1 MCNNHRSLI
10 AYFQPNSLLHR
21 LRDLSLQ
28 DKTEINSL
36 RKLNEDLNAKLK
48 SLSKETEALKSEKD
62 VLTAQ
67 INDLKDQVTAT
78 LGSVEMIEQLTE
90 QNLDYE
96 TKITELRE
104 TIYDLEAINDVNDQ
118 LAETAHEEENE
129 MRQSLDMAESRIRE
143 CEKEIEFLKYKIAD
157 HERTIVKYRER
168 VQQMGA
174 DRDEMAKKL
183 QARIDELQAKISAF
197 EQSKGGSS
205 AGNFDFKQKLI
216 ESKNYA
222 KIIENEI
229 NKLEI
234 QSLKRYNG
242 YLTTFMSEQFMK
254 RSGDHECILT
264 MLFFKRVVSKADLI
278 MNQVKEKVSGLDIF
292 KLFRKYL

>member
-1 MCNNHRSLI
+1 M
-10 AYFQPNSLLHR
+10 
-21 LRDLSLQ
+21 SLQ

-36 RKLNEDLNAKLK
+36 RKQTEDLNAKLK
-48 SLSKETEALKSEKD
+48 SSSKEIEALKNEKD
-62 VLTAQ
+62 LLSTQ

-96 TKITELRE
+96 AKINELRE
-104 TIYDLEAINDVNDQ
+104 TILDLEAINDVNDQ
-118 LAETAHEEENE
+118 LAETAHEEEHE
-129 MRQSLDMAESRIRE
+129 MRQNLDMAQSRIRE

-157 HERTIVKYRER
+157 HISDIVKYRER
-168 VQQMGA
+168 VNQMKA
-174 DRDEMAKKL
+174 DRDDLAKKL
-183 QARIDELQAKISAF
+183 HTRIDELQGKITAF
-197 EQSKGGSS
+197 EQNKATGS
-205 AGNFDFKQKLI
+205 AGNFDFKQKLV

-234 QSLKRYNG
+234 QSLKKYNA

-264 MLFFKRVVSKADLI
+264 LLFFKRIISKAELI
-278 MNQVKEKVSGLDIF
+278 MNQVKEKVCEY
-292 KLFRKYL
+292 KV